1 MTGYQMFWP
10 LVAHAVLVFILY
22 ALLGWRRHTL
32 VKAGRIRISQF
43 RENHAAEEPAES
55 LVVRNSI
62 ANQFELPLLFYACCI
77 VLYVTQA
84 DNLPA
89 VILAWIFVA
98 TRYAHAF
105 VHVTSN
111 NLRYRSP
118 LFALGFLV
126 LGGMWVWLGV
136 WLAFS

>member
-1 MTGYQMFWP
+1 MTGYEMFWP
-10 LVAHAVLVFILY
+10 MVAHAVLVFILY
-22 ALLGWRRHTL
+22 ALLGWRRRVL
-32 VKAGRIRISQF
+32 VKAGRIQPEQF
-43 RENHAAEEPAES
+43 RENHPANEPAES
-55 LVVRNSI
+55 LVVRNSL

-77 VLYVTQA
+77 VLYTSQA

-89 VILAWIFVA
+89 VILAWVFVA

-118 LFALGFLV
+118 LFTLGFMALV
-126 LGGMWVWLGV
+126 GMWVWLGI